1 MRTPQLSALV
11 FAMLTFSAV
20 AAEPQKLWEA
30 SGFKQPES
38 VVFDRAA
45 GAIYVSNVNGD
56 AMKKDGNG
64 FISKLGP
71 DGKVVTIEWVKGL
84 DSPTGLALA
93 NGKLYAADVDRIA
106 EIDIAKGEIIQRYEA
121 PGSKFLN
128 DLTADKTGRVYASDM
143 VTNSIWVLDGGKLSL
158 LMQDDALDNP
168 NGLLAE
174 DGRLVV
180 ASWGK
185 MAADF
190 STKVPGHMKVVD
202 LATKK
207 VSALGELDTGRQFR
221 WCRARWQGRLSCHRL
236 GKRRPVPR
244 CEQWQADAPPSA
256 HEGERRSRRGTGRH
270 HHDPDD
276 DGRHCSGLQ
285 SRYALMIGV
294 PAMVSQRSFSSQF
307 AQGPKRAKF

>member
-1 MRTPQLSALV
+1 MRTAQLSALV
-11 FAMLTFSAV
+11 LALLTLDAV
-20 AAEPQKLWEA
+20 AAEPKKLWEA

-38 VVFDRAA
+38 IVFDRAA
-45 GAIYVSNVNGD
+45 GALYVSNVNGD

-64 FISKLGP
+64 FISKLGS
-71 DGKVVTIEWVKGL
+71 DGKVVAIEWVKGL

-158 LMQDDALDNP
+158 LMQDDALENP

-185 MAADF
+185 MAPDF
-190 STKVPGHMKVVD
+190 STQVPGHMKAVD

-207 VSALGELDTGRQFR
+207 VSALGDSTPAGNFDGVEPDGKGGYLVTDWVSGGLFQVAKDGKPTRLHPLTKGSADLGVGPDGIIMIPMMMDGTVVAYKVDTN
-221 WCRARWQGRLSCHRL
+221 
-236 GKRRPVPR
+236 
-244 CEQWQADAPPSA
+244 
-256 HEGERRSRRGTGRH
+256 
-270 HHDPDD
+270 
-276 DGRHCSGLQ
+276 
-285 SRYALMIGV
+285 
-294 PAMVSQRSFSSQF
+294 
-307 AQGPKRAKF
+307 

>member
-1 MRTPQLSALV
+1 MRTLQLSALA
-11 FAMLTFSAV
+11 FATLTFSAV

-38 VVFDRAA
+38 AVFDRAA
-45 GAIYVSNVNGD
+45 GAIYVSNVNGE

-71 DGKVVTIEWVKGL
+71 DGKVVALEWVKGL

-106 EIDIAKGEIIQRYEA
+106 EIDIAKGEVIQRYDA

-128 DLTADKTGRVYASDM
+128 DLTADKSGRIYASDM
-143 VTNSIWVLDGGKLSL
+143 VANSIWVLEGGKLSL
-158 LMQDDALDNP
+158 LMQDDTLDNP

-174 DGRLVV
+174 DGRIVV

-185 MAADF
+185 MAPDF
-190 STKVPGHMKVVD
+190 STKVPGHMKSVD

-207 VSALGELDTGRQFR
+207 VSALGDTTPAGNFDGVEPDGKGGYLVTDWVSGGLFQVTKD
-221 WCRARWQGRLSCHRL
+221 GKPTRLLPLAKGSADL
-236 GKRRPVPR
+236 GAGPDGIIMIPMMMDGTVVAYK
-244 CEQWQADAPPSA
+244 AP
-256 HEGERRSRRGTGRH
+256 
-270 HHDPDD
+270 
-276 DGRHCSGLQ
+276 
-285 SRYALMIGV
+285 
-294 PAMVSQRSFSSQF
+294 
-307 AQGPKRAKF
+307 

>member
-11 FAMLTFSAV
+11 FAVLTFSAV

-45 GAIYVSNVNGD
+45 GAIYGSNVNGD

-106 EIDIAKGEIIQRYEA
+106 EIDIAKGEIIKQYEA

-128 DLTADKTGRVYASDM
+128 DLASERTG
-143 VTNSIWVLDGGKLSL
+143 
-158 LMQDDALDNP
+158 
-168 NGLLAE
+168 GL
-174 DGRLVV
+174 
-180 ASWGK
+180 W
-185 MAADF
+185 
-190 STKVPGHMKVVD
+190 
-202 LATKK
+202 
-207 VSALGELDTGRQFR
+207 
-221 WCRARWQGRLSCHRL
+221 
-236 GKRRPVPR
+236 
-244 CEQWQADAPPSA
+244 
-256 HEGERRSRRGTGRH
+256 SRRGARWPRT
-270 HHDPDD
+270 
-276 DGRHCSGLQ
+276 
-285 SRYALMIGV
+285 SRPRC
-294 PAMVSQRSFSSQF
+294 PAT
-307 AQGPKRAKF
+307 

>member
-1 MRTPQLSALV
+1 MRILQLSALA
-11 FAMLTFSAV
+11 FATLTFSAV

-38 VVFDRAA
+38 AVFDRAA
-45 GAIYVSNVNGD
+45 GAIYVSNVNGE

-71 DGKVVTIEWVKGL
+71 DGKVVALEWVKGL

-106 EIDIAKGEIIQRYEA
+106 EIDIAKGEVIQRYDA

-128 DLTADKTGRVYASDM
+128 DLTADKSGRIYASDM
-143 VTNSIWVLDGGKLSL
+143 VANSIWVLEGGKLSL
-158 LMQDDALDNP
+158 LMQDDTLDNP

-174 DGRLVV
+174 DGRIVV

-185 MAADF
+185 MAPDF
-190 STKVPGHMKVVD
+190 STKVPGHMKSVD

-207 VSALGELDTGRQFR
+207 VSALGDTTPAGNLDGVEPDGKGGYLVTDWVSGGLFQVTKD
-221 WCRARWQGRLSCHRL
+221 GKPTRLLPLAKGSADL
-236 GKRRPVPR
+236 GVGPDGIIMIPMMMDGTVVAYK
-244 CEQWQADAPPSA
+244 AP
-256 HEGERRSRRGTGRH
+256 
-270 HHDPDD
+270 
-276 DGRHCSGLQ
+276 
-285 SRYALMIGV
+285 
-294 PAMVSQRSFSSQF
+294 
-307 AQGPKRAKF
+307 

>member
-11 FAMLTFSAV
+11 FALLTFNAV
-20 AAEPQKLWEA
+20 AAEPKKLWET

-45 GAIYVSNVNGD
+45 GAIYVSNVNGGP
-56 AMKKDGNG
+56 MKKEGKG

-106 EIDIAKGEIIQRYEA
+106 EIDIAKGEVVQRYEA

-128 DLTADKTGRVYASDM
+128 DLTADKTGRIYASDM
-143 VTNSIWVLDGGKLSL
+143 LTNSIWVLDGGKLSL
-158 LMQDDALDNP
+158 LLQDDALDNP

-174 DGRLVV
+174 DARLVV

-185 MAADF
+185 MAPDF
-190 STKVPGHMKVVD
+190 STKVPGHMKAVD
-202 LATKK
+202 LTTKK
-207 VSALGELDTGRQFR
+207 VAALGDTTPAGNFDGVEPDGKGGYLVTDWVSGGLFQV
-221 WCRARWQGRLSCHRL
+221 AKDGKPTRLLPLSKGSADL
-236 GKRRPVPR
+236 GVGPDGIIMIPMMM
-244 CEQWQADAPPSA
+244 
-256 HEGERRSRRGTGRH
+256 EGTVVAYKI
-270 HHDPDD
+270 D
-276 DGRHCSGLQ
+276 
-285 SRYALMIGV
+285 
-294 PAMVSQRSFSSQF
+294 
-307 AQGPKRAKF
+307 

>member
-11 FAMLTFSAV
+11 FAVLTFSAV

-56 AMKKDGNG
+56 H
-64 FISKLGP
+64 GP

-185 MAADF
+185 MAPDF
-190 STKVPGHMKVVD
+190 STKVPGHMKAVD

-207 VSALGELDTGRQFR
+207 VSALGDSTPVGNFDGVESDGKGGYLVTDWVSGGLFQVANNGKPT
-221 WCRARWQGRLSCHRL
+221 RLLPLTKGSADL
-236 GKRRPVPR
+236 GVGPDGTVMIPMMMDGTVVAYRIDPR
-244 CEQWQADAPPSA
+244 
-256 HEGERRSRRGTGRH
+256 
-270 HHDPDD
+270 
-276 DGRHCSGLQ
+276 
-285 SRYALMIGV
+285 
-294 PAMVSQRSFSSQF
+294 
-307 AQGPKRAKF
+307 

>member
-56 AMKKDGNG
+56 PMKKDGNG

-93 NGKLYAADVDRIA
+93 NGKLYAADVDQIA

-185 MAADF
+185 MAPDF
-190 STKVPGHMKVVD
+190 STKVPGHMKAVD

-207 VSALGELDTGRQFR
+207 VSALGDSTPAGNFDGVEPD
-221 WCRARWQGRLSCHRL
+221 
-236 GKRRPVPR
+236 GKGGYLVTDWVSGGLFQVANR
-244 CEQWQADAPPSA
+244 WQADAPPSA
-256 HEGERRSRRGTGRH
+256 HEGERRSRRGAGRY

-285 SRYALMIGV
+285 GRYALMTGV
-294 PAMVSQRSFSSQF
+294 PAMVSQRSFRSQF

>member
-11 FAMLTFSAV
+11 FATLTFSAV

-56 AMKKDGNG
+56 PMKKDGNG

-71 DGKVVTIEWVKGL
+71 DGKVVTMEWVKGL

-106 EIDIAKGEIIQRYEA
+106 EIDIAKGEIIKRYEA

-185 MAADF
+185 MAPDF
-190 STKVPGHMKVVD
+190 STKVPGHMKAID

-207 VSALGELDTGRQFR
+207 VSALGDPTPVGNFDGVEPDGKGGYLVTDWVSGGLFQVANNGKPTRLLPLAKGSADLGVGPDGIIMIPMMMDGTVLAYKVDT
-221 WCRARWQGRLSCHRL
+221 H
-236 GKRRPVPR
+236 
-244 CEQWQADAPPSA
+244 
-256 HEGERRSRRGTGRH
+256 
-270 HHDPDD
+270 
-276 DGRHCSGLQ
+276 
-285 SRYALMIGV
+285 
-294 PAMVSQRSFSSQF
+294 
-307 AQGPKRAKF
+307 